1 MSGHANGNGWG
12 DGSGVGGAG
21 ELEPIT
27 PAGMPAV
34 RRPVAVGP
42 GTGPGELAAPA
53 AAPLVLTVPRVSP
66 LRGVQAEGTLE
77 VVIRPAATAAATPS
91 RPSPPAGPAAS
102 EPESVPVEPA
112 SFASIEPDGHDE
124 PPLTE
129 ELARTAAAAAEAPT
143 APMQALP
150 GQTLHIRFLPAPQE
164 FLVAAFG
171 ALRELIHAHPGETP
185 VLLGIPSG
193 GAGTE
198 QRMQLRRGVAY
209 DAEFVS
215 AVKRR
220 LGESAVELR
229 LDS

>member
-1 MSGHANGNGWG
+1 
-12 DGSGVGGAG
+12 
-21 ELEPIT
+21 
-27 PAGMPAV
+27 
-34 RRPVAVGP
+34 
-42 GTGPGELAAPA
+42 
-53 AAPLVLTVPRVSP
+53 
-66 LRGVQAEGTLE
+66 
-77 VVIRPAATAAATPS
+77 
-91 RPSPPAGPAAS
+91 
-102 EPESVPVEPA
+102 
-112 SFASIEPDGHDE
+112 
-124 PPLTE
+124 
-129 ELARTAAAAAEAPT
+129 
-143 APMQALP
+143 MQALP